1 MNSTGMPDIPSLMT
15 ATVDLLHRGVGESD
29 RMREQ
34 LAVQFKLGRGDQ
46 DWKRFVNHHAWALV
60 RLQAQGRI
68 RKIGPGRYEF
78 AAGIEDLTPPIR
90 EAEPLPKWARVLISA
105 ANQRNA
111 ARFGAEPFHGDDLV
125 ALWKQAGGHCML
137 TGLPFRE
144 TAVGTGRAR
153 RPYAP
158 SLDRI
163 DSREPYSRRN
173 CRLVLQAVNFALNA
187 FGDDVFLAI
196 AEGAIRF
203 RDTEAGTA

>member
-1 MNSTGMPDIPSLMT
+1 MNSLGVPDIPSLMK
-15 ATVDLLHRGVGESD
+15 ATVDLLSRGVAESD
-29 RMREQ
+29 RMREE
-34 LAVQFKLGRGDQ
+34 LAAQFKLGRGDE
-46 DWKRFVNHHAWALV
+46 DWQRFVNHHAWALV
-60 RLQAQGRI
+60 RLQTQGRI
-68 RKIGPGRYEF
+68 RKIAPRRYEL
-78 AAGIEDLTPPIR
+78 ASGIEDLTPPIHDG
-90 EAEPLPKWARVLISA
+90 EALPKWARVLVSA

-111 ARFGAEPFHGDDLV
+111 GRFAGEPFHRDDLI
-125 ALWKQAGGHCML
+125 ALWKQGRGHCML

-144 TAVGTGRAR
+144 TAVGTGKAR

-163 DSREPYSRRN
+163 DSREPYSRKN

-203 RDTEAGTA
+203 RDTEAGVA